1 MDLPSKHVLD
11 LSKRI
16 GARGA
21 GSDGEKAAASYV
33 LRTMSEFDAEVDVD
47 VETFSSWKSDEHAI
61 IIVYLAAV
69 LAYSAFQ
76 LNYVLSLA
84 LAATAFLV
92 FQMETYSWGVLSRLL
107 PRSSA
112 SNIIGKVHPAQ
123 SPLQTVLVVANY
135 DSAKS
140 SPLGRPGLARA
151 HRVLYIISFVC
162 ITLIGL
168 LAITGLGGSL
178 LKIPE
183 DAIFQI
189 WLSFAPFP
197 AYLLVLSVLML
208 WGESRGLY
216 TAGANDNASGVGVML
231 SVLHTIAANP
241 LEKTAVWGVATARGA
256 AGGRGMVALLKRHRR
271 TLKNAFIIN
280 LDHVGRGA
288 TKVITREGVMLGFRA
303 SRKLTRLALK
313 AAEGSVGLKI
323 EKGKCRVKKSDA
335 MVSRARGYRS
345 LTIGGTR
352 GGAYEGWH
360 NDGDSYN
367 SIKRSALDN
376 AATLVGLLLDEID
389 SIPGGSRKASQRK
402 LRGAELEDRGEES
415 ENMVP

>member
-33 LRTMSEFDAEVDVD
+33 LRTMSKFDAEVD
-47 VETFSSWKSDEHAI
+47 VETFSSWKSDQHAI
-61 IIVYLAAV
+61 IIIYLAAV

-76 LNYVLSLA
+76 LSYVLSLA
-84 LAATAFLV
+84 LAAIAFLV

-107 PRSSA
+107 PHSSA
-112 SNIIGKVHPAQ
+112 SNIIGKVLPGQ

-140 SPLGRPGLARA
+140 SPLGRHGLARA
-151 HRVLYIISFVC
+151 YRVLYIISFVC

-168 LAITGLGGSL
+168 LAIAGLGASL
-178 LKIPE
+178 LKISE
-183 DAIFQI
+183 DVIFLI

-197 AYLLVLSVLML
+197 AYLLALSVLML

-231 SVLHTIAANP
+231 SVLDIISAHP
-241 LEKTAVWGVATARGA
+241 LENTAVWGVATARGA

-271 TLKNAFIIN
+271 TLKDAFIIN

-288 TKVITREGVMLGFRA
+288 TRVITREGAMLGFRA
-303 SRKLTRLALK
+303 SRKLTRLTLK
-313 AAEGSVGLKI
+313 AARESVGLKVG
-323 EKGKCRVKKSDA
+323 KGKCRVKKSDA

-360 NDGDSYN
+360 NDGDSFD
-367 SIKRSALDN
+367 SIQRSSLDN
-376 AATLVGLLLDEID
+376 AAKLVRLLLDQID
-389 SIPGGSRKASQRK
+389 IIPDGSRKASERK
-402 LRGAELEDRGEES
+402 LRGTELEDRGEES
-415 ENMVP
+415 ESIAP